1 MSTETE
7 LVLSSLT
14 KDELRQAFDFVLF
27 LERTYGHEWSRLL
40 EPGRVY
46 DERIQRHVLDAL
58 AFAVLREVALR
69 YGAEPWFVGMPTEDH
84 PHGPILEL
92 YQQRASLNTDTR
104 LQRPAHS
111 VERRPCH
118 RCRQLLPHT
127 ADWFEAGDDGR
138 PGDTCRVC
146 TGTWQPTARALESAA
161 VAAA

>member
-14 KDELRQAFDFVLF
+14 KDELRQAFDFTLF

-46 DERIQRHVLDAL
+46 DERIQRMVLDAL
-58 AFAVLREVALR
+58 ALALLREVATR
-69 YGAEPWFVGMPTEDH
+69 YGAEPWYVGMPTEDH
-84 PHGPILEL
+84 PQGPVLEL
-92 YQQRASLNTDTR
+92 YQERASLNTEGR
-104 LQRPAHS
+104 LVRPAWS

-118 RCRQLLPHT
+118 RCRQVLPHT

-138 PGDTCRVC
+138 PGEVCRVC
-146 TGTWQPTARALESAA
+146 TGTWQPTPGAMESAA
-161 VAAA
+161 AVA